1 MTFDLANTPRWTS
14 QYPTCLGHGWG
25 ICKCIW
31 IQNLPGMQTRAG
43 RFDVAVDGGDR
54 EAGTLGVGNG
64 VRKAQA
70 DGGIPSSYLT
80 LPGAG

>member
-1 MTFDLANTPRWTS
+1 
-14 QYPTCLGHGWG
+14 
-25 ICKCIW
+25 
-31 IQNLPGMQTRAG
+31 
-43 RFDVAVDGGDR
+43 
-54 EAGTLGVGNG
+54 VGNG

>member
-1 MTFDLANTPRWTS
+1 
-14 QYPTCLGHGWG
+14 
-25 ICKCIW
+25 
-31 IQNLPGMQTRAG
+31 MQTRAG